1 MYLKRQ
7 MLRRQCEKWPCTS
20 PRRIRTRRIQGWR
33 RRIEKQSRR
42 SLDRYSPSSC
52 SMYTQ
57 LACVCTLAY
66 IYIYVY
72 TYTRVSGLTEIK
84 LTGSSECIWRWPVQA
99 NRNDDGWQMAGREE
113 GKPMIREIFR
123 KLGDSIYG
131 FLSPSWEEYFH
142 RAFPCWIFILDGRW
156 WNRDWNE

>member
-1 MYLKRQ
+1 MAVHVA
-7 MLRRQCEKWPCTS
+7 TS
-20 PRRIRTRRIQGWR
+20 NSHTQDSGLV

-52 SMYTQ
+52 SMYTHSP
-57 LACVCTLAY
+57 ACVHLR

-99 NRNDDGWQMAGREE
+99 NRNDGGWQMAGREE
-113 GKPMIREIFR
+113 GKIFR
-123 KLGDSIYG
+123 KLGDIWVSVSILG
-131 FLSPSWEEYFH
+131 G
-142 RAFPCWIFILDGRW
+142 IFSSCFSVLDIYIGW
-156 WNRDWNE
+156 SMDEIEIETSNCK